1 MPTFNKY
8 NCNVCKYSTAKVGN
22 YKSHCTSKA
31 HLNKIGAQ
39 PEPEPVQVPEPA
51 PMQLPISKTAPSLV
65 CNCCNYTTI
74 RTANM
79 NRHCKTKTHLRA
91 IDQQPKPPAPPVA
104 AITESS
110 TINALIQSIH
120 DLTKSQKMSAES
132 QKMSAESQKMSAESQ
147 KTNSIAITRL
157 TEANLAMV
165 SAPPTQMTNNGTIN
179 NITNKFNLNVFL
191 KEDCKDAPNFSDFI
205 HNIQV
210 EMADLD
216 ETGSNTLESGI
227 KQILGR
233 ALSNVHA
240 TNRPIH
246 CTDQKRKTLYVK
258 ENGEWEKDAEHES
271 LRRGVAVV
279 RDKQVG
285 SLHAWGQCHPSYD
298 INGTNE
304 QNAYLKMV
312 RNSTMVLTPMEMSR
326 IIGEVA
332 TRTNPRGGTVP
343 PPAPLCPSG
352 CADWGVILGADWGA
366 VTGVG
371 CVVC

>member
-39 PEPEPVQVPEPA
+39 PEPVQLPVPV
-51 PMQLPISKTAPSLV
+51 QLPISKMAPSLV
-65 CNCCNYTTI
+65 CNHCNYTTI

-104 AITESS
+104 EQNNSSITMESIMESLHEITE
-110 TINALIQSIH
+110 I
-120 DLTKSQKMSAES
+120 
-132 QKMSAESQKMSAESQ
+132 Q
-147 KTNSIAITRL
+147 KTNSNAITQL

-165 SAPPTQMTNNGTIN
+165 SAPPTQITNNGTIN

-205 HNIQV
+205 QNIQV
-210 EMADLD
+210 EMVDLD
-216 ETGSNTLESGI
+216 ETGTNTLESGI
-227 KQILGR
+227 KQILGK

-258 ENGEWEKDAEHES
+258 ENGEWEKDAEYEAF
-271 LRRGVAVV
+271 RRGVAVV

-298 INGTNE
+298 INGTNV
-304 QNAYLKMV
+304 QKAYLQVV

-352 CADWGVILGADWGA
+352 MRF
-366 VTGVG
+366 
-371 CVVC
+371 